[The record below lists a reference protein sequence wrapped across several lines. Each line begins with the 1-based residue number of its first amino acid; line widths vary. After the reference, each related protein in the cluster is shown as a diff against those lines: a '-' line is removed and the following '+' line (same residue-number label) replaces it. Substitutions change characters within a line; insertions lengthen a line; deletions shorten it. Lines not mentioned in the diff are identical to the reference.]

1 MPTRILLPSL
11 QRKKIAFNPHKA
23 ALKTRTKD
31 GLPIPHKAALKTRTK
46 DGLPIPHKA
55 ALKTRTNLQ

>member
-23 ALKTRTKD
+23 AQ
-31 GLPIPHKAALKTRTK
+31 KTRTK